1 MTDEVAERVESAC
14 GRPVEALLRAE
25 LDELKGTGST
35 ELAGHIRA
43 CERCGALARSILA
56 GYETLND
63 TLEPAVELNAPR
75 IVALGRSRAEAG
87 VRRTSR
93 WRFAMP
99 PTWAAATAAAASIA
113 AVLALVLPE
122 PRGPGLEPVWQPPAT
137 VASAPVVSAP
147 HHNVAVIQTDDPDIT
162 VFWFYKE

>member
-1 MTDEVAERVESAC
+1 MTDDLAERVESTC
-14 GRPVEALLRAE
+14 GRPVDALLRAE
-25 LDELKGTGST
+25 VDELDGSGTT

-43 CERCGALARSILA
+43 CDRCGALAGSILA

-63 TLEPAVELNAPR
+63 TLEPTVQLNAQR
-75 IVALGRSRAEAG
+75 IIALGRARADTG
-87 VRRTSR
+87 VRRRSKR
-93 WRFAMP
+93 RLPMR

-122 PRGPGLEPVWQPPAT
+122 PQGPQLEPVWQPPAP

>member
-1 MTDEVAERVESAC
+1 MTDAVAERVEWAC
-14 GRPVEALLRAE
+14 GRPVQALLRAE
-25 LDELKGTGST
+25 RDELDGSGTT
-35 ELAGHIRA
+35 ELARHIRA

-56 GYETLND
+56 GYETLNA
-63 TLEPAVELNAPR
+63 TLEPAIELSVPR
-75 IVALGRSRAEAG
+75 IVALGQARADAG
-87 VRRTSR
+87 VRRPSR
-93 WRFAMP
+93 WRLPMP

-113 AVLALVLPE
+113 AALALVLPD
-122 PRGPGLEPVWQPPAT
+122 PRDPRLEPQPPAT

>member
-14 GRPVEALLRAE
+14 GRPMEALLRAE
-25 LDELKGTGST
+25 RDELDGSGTT

-63 TLEPAVELNAPR
+63 ALEPGVELNAPR
-75 IVALGRSRAEAG
+75 IVALGRARAG
-87 VRRTSR
+87 VRRRSTWR
-93 WRFAMP
+93 WPMP
-99 PTWAAATAAAASIA
+99 PAWAAATAAAAAIA
-113 AVLALVLPE
+113 AALALVLPA
-122 PRGPGLEPVWQPPAT
+122 PRGPQLEPVWQPPAT

>member
-1 MTDEVAERVESAC
+1 MTDNVAERVESVC
-14 GRPVEALLRAE
+14 GRPVEVLLRAE
-25 LDELKGTGST
+25 RDELDGTGFT

-63 TLEPAVELNAPR
+63 ALEPGVELSAPR
-75 IVALGRSRAEAG
+75 IVALGRARADAG
-87 VRRTSR
+87 VRRR
-93 WRFAMP
+93 PWWRLSMP
-99 PTWAAATAAAASIA
+99 PTWAAATATAASIA

-122 PRGPGLEPVWQPPAT
+122 QQDPRLDPVWQPPAIA
-137 VASAPVVSAP
+137 ASAPVVSAP

-162 VFWFYKE
+162 IIWLY